1 MTNQMTELANELGVR
16 CLAEN
21 VVCAT
26 AESCTG
32 GMVSSAIT
40 DIAGSSAWFDR
51 GFVTYTNA
59 AKIEMLGVEGTTLDE
74 FGAVSESVVQEMAAG
89 ALLRSDAHL
98 SVSISGV
105 AGPGGGSKD
114 KPVGTVCFAWS
125 RLFDKNVYT
134 CTHYLSGDRQ
144 QVRLQATA
152 IALEG
157 LVALLNGTITN
168 VIRS

>member
-1 MTNQMTELANELGVR
+1 MRNQIAEFAKELGVQ
-16 CLAEN
+16 CLAQG

-32 GMVSSAIT
+32 GMVSTAIT
-40 DIAGSSAWFDR
+40 GIAGSSAWFDR

-59 AKIEMLGVEGTTLDE
+59 AKMQMLGVEAATLDE
-74 FGAVSESVVQEMAAG
+74 FGAVSESVVQEMAGG

-105 AGPGGGSKD
+105 AGPGGGSKV

-125 RLFDKNVYT
+125 RLSDKNVYT

-157 LVALLNGTITN
+157 LVALLDGTITN